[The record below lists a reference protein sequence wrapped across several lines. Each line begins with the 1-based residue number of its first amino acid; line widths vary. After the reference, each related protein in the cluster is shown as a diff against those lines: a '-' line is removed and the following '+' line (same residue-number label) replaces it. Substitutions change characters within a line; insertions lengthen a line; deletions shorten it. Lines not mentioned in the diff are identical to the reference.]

1 MVPCSNIGTRKWVA
15 KRFQMVS
22 VVAIHISVQG
32 NKHGL
37 TKDFLWQK
45 LQMKVSR
52 DVLAFY
58 FLTIKVI

>member
-1 MVPCSNIGTRKWVA
+1 MQEENKMVPCSNIGTRKWVA
-15 KRFQMVS
+15 KCFQMVS

-32 NKHGL
+32 NKHSL

-52 DVLAFY
+52 DVLSF
-58 FLTIKVI
+58 